1 MLINGKNYEVIKVYP
16 NRINQLIKIEIPMK
30 LPSLNAYI
38 NECRKNKFA
47 GAKMKKEIEDDI
59 GYFINKLPRFKK
71 PIKINFTWVEAD
83 KRRDFDNVCFAKKF
97 ILDSLQKAG
106 KLENDNRKWVVG
118 FADSFELGEDYK
130 VILEIEEIEDE

>member
-1 MLINGKNYEVIKVYP
+1 M
-16 NRINQLIKIEIPMK
+16 QMIKIEIPMK
-30 LPSLNAYI
+30 LPSLNVYI

>member
-1 MLINGKNYEVIKVYP
+1 M
-16 NRINQLIKIEIPMK
+16 QMIKIEIPMK
-30 LPSLNAYI
+30 LPSLNVYI

-59 GYFINKLPRFKK
+59 SYFIKKLPRFKK